1 MHTVAGNA
9 TAAANGLMRLK
20 RISRSW
26 EKENWHTVARDVKEL
41 RKMVLE
47 AKGHK
52 GL

>member
-1 MHTVAGNA
+1 MHIVAGNA

-26 EKENWHTVARDVKEL
+26 EKGNWHTVARDLKEW

-47 AKGHK
+47 AKGYS